1 MVIISMQK
9 RKSIGNDCCQAK
21 IAAEAIFKHYDVDR
35 NGVLDSAEVFSFIEE
50 IMQLKRSSGET
61 SVEDV
66 HAKLFKLG
74 DENGDNKLS
83 MGELIDLLKRV
94 FDHITRKKSSK

>member
-1 MVIISMQK
+1 MQK

-50 IMQLKRSSGET
+50 IMQLKRSSDET
-61 SVEDV
+61 
-66 HAKLFKLG
+66 
-74 DENGDNKLS
+74 
-83 MGELIDLLKRV
+83 
-94 FDHITRKKSSK
+94 